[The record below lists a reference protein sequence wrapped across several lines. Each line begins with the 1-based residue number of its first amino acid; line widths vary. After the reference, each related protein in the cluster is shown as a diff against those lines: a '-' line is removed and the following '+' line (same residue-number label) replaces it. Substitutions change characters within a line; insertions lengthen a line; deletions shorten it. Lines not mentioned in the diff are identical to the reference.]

1 MRHVVLSHWV
11 NNKVL
16 VASRALCW
24 PVLVAFLLW
33 TEGPAPM
40 IRWGGMWEG
49 ISRFQRIL
57 GQDSLGGDNGGV
69 RGYTDEWLGV
79 KGKKS
84 EGVAGT
90 RRALE
95 GGLTLPISR
104 SLVSMTMM
112 VELCSHSMR
121 QKSSVLSARGP
132 CVAM

>member
-1 MRHVVLSHWV
+1 M
-11 NNKVL
+11 
-16 VASRALCW
+16 
-24 PVLVAFLLW
+24 
-33 TEGPAPM
+33 
-40 IRWGGMWEG
+40 
-49 ISRFQRIL
+49 
-57 GQDSLGGDNGGV
+57 GV
-69 RGYTDEWLGV
+69 RGYADEWLGM

-84 EGVAGT
+84 EGVADMLPGV
-90 RRALE
+90 RRALG